1 MISKKKLLPVLAVV
15 PLLGAAVV
23 PAATDASVATK
34 NVQIKYNNVKV
45 MYNGVVV
52 PTTVEPFIMNG
63 TTYIPLRM
71 MANVFSK
78 DITWDGATYTIDVK
92 DRPDPRDSRI
102 QTLEAQLKAKDDE
115 IARLKTELA
124 NANARANDDD
134 EDIEDL
140 DDMEDYL
147 NDEYGD
153 WKDMELDFTLSGD
166 EDDEIEVEIEIDTD
180 EYEDEWEDIDKDD
193 IEDLVIDII
202 EDIWDEFDDADV
214 TGEIYDTYE
223 DESVYDFDGYA
234 DEGDIELDGK
244 VGDRKS
250 VV

>member
-52 PTTVEPFIMNG
+52 PTTVEPFIMDG

-102 QTLEAQLKAKDDE
+102 QTLEAQLKTKDAE

-124 NANARANDDD
+124 NANSKKSSSD
-134 EDIEDL
+134 DL
-140 DDMEDYL
+140 DDLEDDLQEEFEDYF
-147 NDEYGD
+147 DD
-153 WKDMELDFTLSGD
+153 IELDISLDGD
-166 EDDEIEVEIEIDTD
+166 EDDIEVEIAVDVE
-180 EYEDEWEDIDKDD
+180 EFEDEWEDLDESD

-202 EDIWDEFDDADV
+202 EYIWDEFDDEATV
-214 TGEIYDTYE
+214 TGVIVDSSDDDEELYE
-223 DESVYDFDGYA
+223 F
-234 DEGDIELDGK
+234 EGDPDDGDIYLDDD
-244 VGDRKS
+244 VIN
-250 VV
+250 